1 MQTTLLPDQ
10 GMKYICMMLRA
21 STNFAPA
28 AVFDHDSP
36 IDKTSP
42 EPSHSTATHDPTWSL
57 SQTPAGAEG
66 ARTSVAMETWST
78 VASTCEVAWQAS
90 LFNMKWEF

>member
-1 MQTTLLPDQ
+1 
-10 GMKYICMMLRA
+10 MMLRA

-28 AVFDHDSP
+28 AVFGYESP
-36 IDKTSP
+36 VDKTSP
-42 EPSHSTATHDPTWSL
+42 EPSHTTEDPTWSL

-66 ARTSVAMETWST
+66 ARTSVAMETWRT

-90 LFNMKWEF
+90 LSEVRCGWTCL